1 MPPLGGVV
9 CERGR
14 HVDARHAARPR
25 ALRVRCGPLRAP
37 RPRRTARRGGL
48 AISPGIRLGLGLE
61 LGLGL
66 GLGLTLTLT
75 RTLTLTL
82 TITKDASTELT
93 GHQYL
98 DVPASQSRDY
108 SLSYFAYKEGV
119 TNLEVHSR

>member
-82 TITKDASTELT
+82 T
-93 GHQYL
+93 
-98 DVPASQSRDY
+98 VPQPNMRRPPDPFP
-108 SLSYFAYKEGV
+108 LFGV
-119 TNLEVHSR
+119 EHLQMC